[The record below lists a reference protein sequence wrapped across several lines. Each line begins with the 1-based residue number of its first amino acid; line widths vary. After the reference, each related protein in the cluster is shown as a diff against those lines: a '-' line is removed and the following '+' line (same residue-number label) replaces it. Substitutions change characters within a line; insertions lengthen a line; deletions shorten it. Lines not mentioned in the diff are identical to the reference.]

1 LSDLKSLASADLIPM
16 ISDNWG
22 SHFKWR
28 GQGPMPAS
36 EKKKLSDIVRLSHDK
51 GRLVRFWATP
61 DTPSAQR
68 QAMWNALVSANVDV
82 INTDDLCGL
91 QQYLL
96 ARLAPQK

>member
-1 LSDLKSLASADLIPM
+1 
-16 ISDNWG
+16 
-22 SHFKWR
+22 
-28 GQGPMPAS
+28 MPAS

-61 DTPSAQR
+61 DTPSAER
-68 QAMWNALVSANVDV
+68 EAMWNTLVSADVDV

-96 ARLAPQK
+96 SRLDVQE